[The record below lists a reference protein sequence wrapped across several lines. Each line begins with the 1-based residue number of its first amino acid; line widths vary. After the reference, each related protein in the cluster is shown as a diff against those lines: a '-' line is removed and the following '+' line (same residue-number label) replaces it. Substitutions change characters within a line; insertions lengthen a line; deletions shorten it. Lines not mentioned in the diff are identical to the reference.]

1 MNSNNSNMLLFD
13 FNNNNVITKLKIIKF
28 QTVTYDDLNIEYEDI
43 DILNKQFYDINQSII
58 KYKAF
63 IHNLEIEKKDII
75 KNNKI
80 INCNNKDNNLI
91 NKAFFIETLKTNNLI
106 KKGINDQIQLIQLII
121 DDSYKLFKGIK
132 KKINLINK
140 VNDSVYYIITNKLDF
155 SDKKLGEIYKKRW

>member
-1 MNSNNSNMLLFD
+1 ML
-13 FNNNNVITKLKIIKF
+13 KF
-28 QTVTYDDLNIEYEDI
+28 KPHSVPGTRYIWTEY
-43 DILNKQFYDINQSII
+43 
-58 KYKAF
+58 
-63 IHNLEIEKKDII
+63 
-75 KNNKI
+75 
-80 INCNNKDNNLI
+80 
-91 NKAFFIETLKTNNLI
+91 KAFFIETLKTNNLI